1 MAHWV
6 HPSEDREGLGLA
18 WVTQSAWGG
27 PGASNHRE
35 MHVAW
40 HVSRGYSDLQGLRA
54 GGRKGR
60 GDHSAW

>member
-1 MAHWV
+1 M
-6 HPSEDREGLGLA
+6 A